1 MKRSDSMSRLTARFV
16 IGILF
21 GCITGI
27 FTGYACAV
35 IGITEEL
42 KEDEW

>member
-1 MKRSDSMSRLTARFV
+1 MKRSDIMIRLAAGFI

-35 IGITEEL
+35 SGRAEEL
-42 KEDEW
+42 SEDEW